1 MLCPECHAEIND
13 RELHRYLGIRA
24 GSVRTEKKR
33 LAGVRNMAKAREE
46 RARRFEERKA
56 ITEFRE

>member
-1 MLCPECHAEIND
+1 MLCPECKAEIND
-13 RELHRYLGIRA
+13 SELHRYLGIRA